1 MEEILSSAPTQD
13 NFYVMVIKEIPAK
26 WEIFGFLVNISH
38 ETLQE
43 INHDNSNQAKKCFL
57 AVYSTWKNG
66 QTQKFTWRTV
76 LNVLK
81 HMEQIRLKEEIERKL
96 GIC

>member
-13 NFYVMVIKEIPAK
+13 NFYVMVIKEIPAE
-26 WEIFGFLVNISH
+26 WEIFGFLVNIPH
-38 ETLQE
+38 ETLKE
-43 INHDNSNQAKKCFL
+43 INQDNSNQA

-66 QTQKFTWRTV
+66 QTQEFTWRTV

-81 HMEQIRLKEEIERKL
+81 DMEQIRLKEEIERKL